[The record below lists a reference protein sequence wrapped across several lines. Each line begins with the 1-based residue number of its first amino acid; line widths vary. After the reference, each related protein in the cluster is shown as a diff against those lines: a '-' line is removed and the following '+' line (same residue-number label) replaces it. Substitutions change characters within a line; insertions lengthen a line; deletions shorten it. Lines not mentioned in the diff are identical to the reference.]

1 MREKIQQLDRNSLQE
16 IQESTKKS
24 VGRLRGLGPLGPG
37 DETTDSENS
46 LSEEYESMLDSDV
59 IDKYDVSEPTAR
71 EIAAILIENKEKAVS
86 VSELA
91 LNCSCKRKQ
100 IRREGL
106 PAIQECGIA
115 KRVDKN
121 GKTDDAVVYSNS
133 NEKFWAVCDSSLV
146 KSDEP
151 EPDHSLY
158 NSVLFGGPFIVLFAL
173 ALHSP
178 TYVDLTIEQLRPFLY
193 LMVGVMLLTVVLKDR
208 KQSGD

>member
-1 MREKIQQLDRNSLQE
+1 
-16 IQESTKKS
+16 
-24 VGRLRGLGPLGPG
+24 LGPS

-59 IDKYDVSEPTAR
+59 IDKYGVSEPTAR
-71 EIAAILIENKEKAVS
+71 EIAAILIEDKEKAVS

-91 LNCSCKRKQ
+91 LNCSCGNKQ

-106 PAIQECGIA
+106 PALQECGIA

-121 GKTDDAVVYSNS
+121 GETDEPVVCGHS

-151 EPDHSLY
+151 EPDFSWHDTI
-158 NSVLFGGPFIVLFAL
+158 LFGGPFIVMSAL

-178 TYVDLTIEQLRPFLY
+178 TYVDLTIEQLRPFIY
-193 LMVGVMLLTVVLKDR
+193 TIVGVMLLTVVLKDR
-208 KQSGD
+208 KQSGN